1 MQLNVE
7 FQIAIVSGVARSNAK
22 INISIFLYS
31 VLHSAITVL
40 SKEAVAAFG
49 LLMAT
54 DRDSDSG
61 RR

>member
-31 VLHSAITVL
+31 VLHSTITVL

-54 DRDSDSG
+54 DSDSG